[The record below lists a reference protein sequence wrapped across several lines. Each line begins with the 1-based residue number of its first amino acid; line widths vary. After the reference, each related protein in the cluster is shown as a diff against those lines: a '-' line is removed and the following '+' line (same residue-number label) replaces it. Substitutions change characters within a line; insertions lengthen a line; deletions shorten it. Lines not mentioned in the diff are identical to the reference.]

1 MTGTYGPVLN
11 THAVCCEDYYFPE
24 VKFKLFIL
32 CITRRTGRTIEKVM
46 GGGEGG
52 GAWGKNQKKNSCKGK
67 CQEKKFMQ
75 NEGPIV
81 TFSESLSFRNQQYYQ
96 AQYEK
101 TKITLFLLKG
111 DN

>member
-46 GGGEGG
+46 GGRGG
-52 GAWGKNQKKNSCKGK
+52 GAWGKNQKK
-67 CQEKKFMQ
+67 KFMQ
-75 NEGPIV
+75 GKMPRKKIHAERRSNRD
-81 TFSESLSFRNQQYYQ
+81 FFRKSEFQKSTILPG
-96 AQYEK
+96 
-101 TKITLFLLKG
+101 TI
-111 DN
+111 